1 MFIYSFPFQPRVIP
15 NSAEAVVGLSDAS
28 AIGVDSRQEDEVQ
41 WAELANLEKP
51 CQHTPEQE
59 AIEERLESD
68 KDISAKKDNET
79 KKQVKFKED
88 SNLSSHFD
96 DKDLW
101 AHG

>member
-1 MFIYSFPFQPRVIP
+1 M
-15 NSAEAVVGLSDAS
+15 SDAS
-28 AIGVDSRQEDEVQ
+28 ATGVDSRQEEEGQ

-68 KDISAKKDNET
+68 KDINTKKDNET

-88 SNLSSHFD
+88 SSLSSHFD